1 MAKRMTG
8 PDECPQ
14 ERVRCVIM
22 RGGTSK
28 GVFFDEADL
37 PADPQS
43 RERLILSIMGS
54 PDPRQIDGL
63 GGADP
68 LTSKVCIIGPG
79 AAFGADCT
87 YTFGQVGIDE
97 PYVALAG
104 NCGNLSAAVG
114 VYAIEQGLAPAV
126 EPETAVRIYN
136 TNARQILIARVPVRA
151 GRPVVTGDYIIAGVP
166 GSGAEIRMDYSRTSG
181 ATTGS
186 VLPTG
191 NPCDRIHVPEFGRDV
206 EVSIVDVAKATCFFH
221 AREVGLSGTEG
232 PDAFT
237 AEILARF
244 WAIRNAAA
252 RAVGLAPESRLPTP
266 VAVAEPAPYQNYM
279 TKETV
284 SAEAVS
290 FLARRVI
297 GPPPRLHKAFAS
309 TGAVCT
315 AVASRLKGT
324 IVHAVAAA
332 PVEDVIRIG
341 HPSGVFPVKIVL
353 DASGSLTEASYSRTA
368 RRIMEGTVLVPRE
381 RLASVAAG
389 EWKE

>member
-79 AAFGADCT
+79 AAFGSDCT

-151 GRPVVTGDYIIAGVP
+151 GRPVVTGDYVIAGVP

-191 NPCDRIHVPEFGRDV
+191 NPRDRIHVPEFGRDV

-237 AEILARF
+237 AEILA
-244 WAIRNAAA
+244 
-252 RAVGLAPESRLPTP
+252 P

-284 SAEAVS
+284 PAEAVS

-315 AVASRLKGT
+315 AVASRLEGT
-324 IVHAVAAA
+324 IVHAIAAA
-332 PVEDVIRIG
+332 PVEDVVRIG

-353 DASGSLTEASYSRTA
+353 DASGSLVEASYSRTA
-368 RRIMEGTVLVPRE
+368 RRIMEGTVLVPRD
-381 RLASVAAG
+381 RMASVAADEERG
-389 EWKE
+389 GMARAKGRSDIQ